1 MHHLQVLFLGLIIA
15 IFVLYYFKFN
25 FQSFLTP
32 CGGVLNVTNFF
43 WPNVKVLVNT
53 LLTSYKPSSMDVF
66 SSRNRCFSHFSI
78 WSIYKVGCR
87 QVAQYISRLALS
99 IVFKISFFRVQWSS
113 NIFCQLLKT
122 EWTWISKTP
131 LIVPPNNSPNTIIS
145 FKVNEYKIHSSNLF
159 FLSPQAKNDH
169 WVVGFFVILGV
180 CFLVVFFTK
189 HT

>member
-1 MHHLQVLFLGLIIA
+1 MPPLSDIGCSHNGHFCRIWFLRVI
-15 IFVLYYFKFN
+15 

-32 CGGVLNVTNFF
+32 CGGVLNVTKFF

-99 IVFKISFFRVQWSS
+99 IVFKTSFFRVQWSS

-122 EWTWISKTP
+122 ESTWILKTP
-131 LIVPPNNSPNTIIS
+131 LIVPTLSVVLTMTFNDQ
-145 FKVNEYKIHSSNLF
+145 FDQQ
-159 FLSPQAKNDH
+159 FLLKLK
-169 WVVGFFVILGV
+169 F
-180 CFLVVFFTK
+180 CMK
-189 HT
+189 M

>member
-1 MHHLQVLFLGLIIA
+1 MSL
-15 IFVLYYFKFN
+15 
-25 FQSFLTP
+25 
-32 CGGVLNVTNFF
+32 NFF

-99 IVFKISFFRVQWSS
+99 IVFKNSFFRVQWSS

-122 EWTWISKTP
+122 ESTWISKTP
-131 LIVPPNNSPNTIIS
+131 LIVPHPT
-145 FKVNEYKIHSSNLF
+145 
-159 FLSPQAKNDH
+159 
-169 WVVGFFVILGV
+169 VVLMIW
-180 CFLVVFFTK
+180 K
-189 HT
+189 HTPGNISPLFLAIAKKTPIWTLNVAIFRFGRDWVKQWHHFQL